1 MQLPVDHKWDLC
13 LQLIRHDGEMI
24 TSKSFQMQHTAA
36 TRRSYMMLVIWTYFV
51 EPLNFPIV
59 FFGLNLP
66 NCIHEPTINQPSTNH
81 RPDFPAVQPLLFR
94 FSTKGGDPCGI
105 TNRASQQF
113 IEWSATTGAF
123 NNRINNLNMFK
134 WMDIY
139 VYIYIYIF
147 MLLGLWMTD
156 INWTNMEQY

>member
-1 MQLPVDHKWDLC
+1 MQL
-13 LQLIRHDGEMI
+13 
-24 TSKSFQMQHTAA
+24 TSGYLSPTHTAWWWNDHIEIIQK
-36 TRRSYMMLVIWTYFV
+36 SSILQPHVGVIWCYIRTYFV
-51 EPLNFPIV
+51 EALNFPIV
-59 FFGLNLP
+59 FVGLNLP
-66 NCIHEPTINQPSTNH
+66 NCTHEPTINQPSTNH

-139 VYIYIYIF
+139 VYIYIF

-156 INWTNMEQY
+156 VNWTNMEQY